1 MTARRIE
8 RKVWKMLV
16 QKVQFDLLQSK
27 LDDIRVVQGDSS
39 RQIQFIC
46 IDVDGEPISTDD
58 YTFSFNLIKPDHTFV
73 IQSLTGDV
81 LTITEQM
88 EVFTGT
94 SFYNLQVKDSNDDI
108 IYSGQGAFIVD
119 DRLISDN
126 DIESVAEVNG
136 LVFPDDF
143 LTTEDLADYVKQEE
157 LEDYAKI
164 SDLPSYLSEYATIE
178 YVDTAISQ
186 IQTLDVYS
194 TNEKVVGTWIDGR
207 PVYEKTFKEI
217 PLGADGNYNLLPS
230 GIDIAFLVSCYYVNS
245 GTGVVTTPSYISR
258 YGAGG
263 NCTQFLE
270 LTNHSL
276 TVSNNS
282 TTSILWTG
290 TIRYV
295 KTV

>member
-1 MTARRIE
+1 MTARHIE

-16 QKVQFDLLQSK
+16 QKVKFDLLQSK

-58 YTFSFNLIKPDHTFV
+58 YTYTFNMIKPDHTFV

-88 EVFTGT
+88 EAFTGT
-94 SFYNLQVKDSNDDI
+94 SYYNLQVKDSNDDI

-143 LTTEDLADYVKQEE
+143 LTSADLENYVKQEE
-157 LEDYAKI
+157 LADYAKI
-164 SDLPSYLSEYATIE
+164 TDLPSYLSDYATID

-186 IQTLDVYS
+186 IQTLDAYS
-194 TNEKVVGTWIDGR
+194 TTEKIVGTWIDGR
-207 PVYEKTFKEI
+207 PVYEKTFSKI
-217 PLGADGNYNLLPS
+217 PLGYDGNYTLFSS
-230 GIDIAFLVSCYYVNS
+230 GIDIVFLVSCYYVK
-245 GTGVVTTPSYISR
+245 TGNDTLGSPSYISR

-263 NCTQFLE
+263 NCSQYLE
-270 LTNHSL
+270 LSNHSL
-276 TVSNNS
+276 TVWNNS
-282 TTSILWTG
+282 TISILWTG
-290 TIRYV
+290 TIRYI